1 MTILLYIS
9 IQCRLSVLDFLSQI
23 HTLQKYI
30 RLYHIKVNSLM
41 PFCCMMH
48 MHLGSCLLTP
58 FLKIYQ
64 SNISNIFSLF
74 LTFLQ
79 GLTLLHHL
87 QLHLASAFFQM
98 VRDEG

>member
-1 MTILLYIS
+1 MSFDSLIS
-9 IQCRLSVLDFLSQI
+9 HMENRDVCYLSLC
-23 HTLQKYI
+23 
-30 RLYHIKVNSLM
+30 N
-41 PFCCMMH
+41 PFCCIMH

-87 QLHLASAFFQM
+87 QLHLASASFQM
-98 VRDEG
+98 VQIGRAHV